1 MPLDTRVS
9 LAPLLGRAKR
19 ENRCLSSFP
28 IFVFMLVSVRRP
40 SWSLSYLTQKLGTL
54 VPSVFCRQRRK
65 RPFRNLFLSAKK
77 AFGIF
82 FRALQTDNIPKTLIK
97 PARASGSGP

>member
-28 IFVFMLVSVRRP
+28 IFVFMLVSVRRS

-54 VPSVFCRQRRK
+54 CLLCSVGRGAKGLSEPFSLGQES
-65 RPFRNLFLSAKK
+65 FRN
-77 AFGIF
+77 F
-82 FRALQTDNIPKTLIK
+82 FPSTSDGQY
-97 PARASGSGP
+97 S